1 MKIPYSVLTSFIP
14 QLKQTPQ
21 EVAEALTQYSYEV
34 EDVYALRDTIQNV
47 VVGEIRE
54 IEEHPEATKLQ
65 ITHVHVGDEEGTRQ
79 IICGASN
86 IKIGQK
92 VPVALEGAR
101 LPGDVEITHK
111 VVRGQESFGMLC
123 SKAELGLGTDSSGIY
138 ILKSTTEI
146 GKDILEVLELDDT
159 IIEIDNKG
167 LGTRASDSMAFY
179 GIARELASVL
189 KTKLNPLDTKDLPKP
204 GKSFKIKRKEELC
217 SYYSILQVDGLSTY
231 EFDSN
236 IYSQDNYRVDLY
248 VQVNS
253 YTGDDQV
260 NRILE
265 MLGYAT
271 DKPAVNLSN
280 YIMEEVGQPIHI
292 FDLEKISG
300 DTITIRE
307 AKDGEEFIDL
317 KDTVHNLV
325 KGDIVICDKE
335 KIIALA
341 GIIGAKAAAVDDGTR
356 KILIESAVFNATRIR
371 KTARRMNL
379 LTGAAKRFERKIPA
393 PFAREALERV
403 SWFLEQAQI
412 PLGEYVESGSSE
424 VKEEWWD
431 LDTDYIRKYLGVE
444 IEDKTIESLLKRVGC
459 EVKKGFGQ
467 AKKVKAPYWRL
478 DLTIAEEF
486 IEEVARL
493 YGYHKIPEKLDIDL
507 HLPHHDHNFQLVRH
521 VTEALVALGYNEVL
535 TYPYIGTDNPC
546 PYTMQNPVDHTRPF
560 LRTTLHHHMSQT
572 LDYNKPRYDN
582 IALFEVSRV
591 FTETEELH
599 LNIAWWNKHIDRD
612 TCLSQVYADWIKVLY
627 RLGINP
633 SFSDFSLT
641 SEGAQV
647 TYKEQ
652 VIGFMDI
659 TSQSLEVS
667 LSQFYSVAVWQGDLY
682 QGIDKY
688 PVVKRDMTV
697 EVENSIPAKQ
707 VYDEIYEYTSDLCR
721 LVELKD
727 TFETDGKKRYTFYLE
742 FRHQDRSLDD
752 QEVNQEIERLGE
764 QLTII

>member
-14 QLKQTPQ
+14 QLKQSPQ
-21 EVAEALTQYSYEV
+21 EVAKVLTQYSYEV
-34 EDVYALRDTIQNV
+34 DSVYALRDTIQNV

-92 VPVALEGAR
+92 VPVALEGAC
-101 LPGDVEITHK
+101 LPGDKEITQQ
-111 VVRGQESFGMLC
+111 VIRGQESFGMLC
-123 SKAELGLGTDSSGIY
+123 SKAELGLGTDSAGIY
-138 ILKSTTEI
+138 ILKSTTEV
-146 GKDILEVLELDDT
+146 GKDILDVLEIDDT

-179 GIARELASVL
+179 GVARELSSVL
-189 KTKLNPLDTKDLPKP
+189 KTKLKPLDTKELPKP
-204 GKSFKIKRKEELC
+204 GKPFKIKRKEELC

-265 MLGYAT
+265 MLGYST

-307 AKDGEEFIDL
+307 AQEGEEFIDL
-317 KDTVHNLV
+317 KDEVHALSSE
-325 KGDIVICDKE
+325 DIVICDQE

-403 SWFLEQAQI
+403 AWFLEQAKI
-412 PLGEYVESGSSE
+412 SLGEYGESGNSE
-424 VKEEWWD
+424 SKEEWWD
-431 LDTDYIRKYLGVE
+431 LDSDYVRRYLGVD

-467 AKKVKAPYWRL
+467 SKKVKAPYWRL

-507 HLPHHDHNFQLVRH
+507 LLPRHNQNFQLVRH
-521 VTEALVALGYNEVL
+521 VTEALVALGYDEIL
-535 TYPYIGTDNPC
+535 TYPYLGQDSPC
-546 PYTMQNPVDHTRPF
+546 PYVMHNPVDHTQPF
-560 LRTTLHHHMSQT
+560 LRTTLHQHMAQA
-572 LDYNKPRYDN
+572 LDYNKPRYDDL
-582 IALFEVSRV
+582 ALFEVSRV
-591 FTETEELH
+591 FTEEEEIH
-599 LNIAWWNKHIDRD
+599 LNMARWDKHTDRD
-612 TCLSQVYADWIKVLY
+612 ASLSQVYADWVQILY
-627 RLGINP
+627 RLGIDA
-633 SFSDFSLT
+633 SRSDFQVT

-647 TYKEQ
+647 MYGEQ
-652 VIGFMDI
+652 IIGYMDI
-659 TSQSLEVS
+659 TSQSLEIS
-667 LSQFYSVAVWQGDLY
+667 LSQFHAVAVWQGDQY
-682 QGIDKY
+682 QGITKY
-688 PVVKRDMTV
+688 PVVKRDVTV
-697 EVENSIPAKQ
+697 EVEMSTSVKR
-707 VYDEIYEYTSDLCR
+707 VYDEIIANTSDVCR
-721 LVELKD
+721 VVELKD

-742 FRHQDRSLDD
+742 FQHRERSLTD
-752 QEVNQEIERLGE
+752 QEINQEIDHLGE
-764 QLTII
+764 KITII